1 MENLERKSASSFQK
15 MEKKEKNV
23 SVLMTGWCILMM
35 KVATPP
41 SSLLNCK
48 YHSLVASSLIQ
59 KSGNARVPTLPPPS
73 LGFFFRCA
81 IFKWMGLGEGARKML
96 LVNLNWWC
104 FNKLHSRC
112 RIGSFTPDL
121 NDALCSATLELIKR
135 NQKSRDFQTRAFCT
149 VSSIQSNQKSV
160 ESEVPKKTWQTK
172 CKIHLRDR
180 HVRSSLVFCAQ
191 LFCVNVACSIGSVCV
206 LGNNASCNKPVLSP
220 SPRTHAY

>member
-1 MENLERKSASSFQK
+1 
-15 MEKKEKNV
+15 
-23 SVLMTGWCILMM
+23 MTGWCILMM

-81 IFKWMGLGEGARKML
+81 IFKWMGLGEGAGKMLL

-135 NQKSRDFQTRAFCT
+135 NQKSRDFQTREFCT
-149 VSSIQSNQKSV
+149 VPSKNQLSQKYQ
-160 ESEVPKKTWQTK
+160 KKLGKPNAKFIWGIDTF
-172 CKIHLRDR
+172 
-180 HVRSSLVFCAQ
+180 VRLSFFAQ

-206 LGNNASCNKPVLSP
+206 CLEIMLLAISQSYPPLVL
-220 SPRTHAY
+220 THTKKEGQRSA

>member
-1 MENLERKSASSFQK
+1 
-15 MEKKEKNV
+15 
-23 SVLMTGWCILMM
+23 MTGWCILMM

-112 RIGSFTPDL
+112 RIGSFAPDL

-135 NQKSRDFQTRAFCT
+135 NQKSRDFQTREFCT
-149 VSSIQSNQKSV
+149 VPSKNQLSQKYQ
-160 ESEVPKKTWQTK
+160 KKTWQTK

-180 HVRSSLVFCAQ
+180 HVRSSLVFLRPAFLCQ
-191 LFCVNVACSIGSVCV
+191 CSVFNWQCVCLEIMLLAISQSYPPLLV
-206 LGNNASCNKPVLSP
+206 L
-220 SPRTHAY
+220 THTKKEGQRSA